1 MKDSFQKYY
10 DRYPAE
16 LSLLLKIL
24 REGKHSGIAEAFK
37 KNRINEEYLLK
48 LISRHKVIGYLY
60 KNLSPHLSSP
70 ARSVFSNNY
79 KEHTRHT
86 LNYVRRLI
94 LTSQKLDK
102 HQIPYL
108 AFKGPVLSEMLY
120 HNPLVKDSLDLD
132 IWVPLKY
139 VEKFQQIIYDEGF
152 IRIAPKARLT
162 PKQKKKNYSIS
173 HHYTYLHKDER
184 VVIELHWNIT
194 NPFSLFPLTFREAY
208 KEYNTVTLNN
218 HELRTLSHEHYLLY
232 LAVHG
237 SSHKWSRLH
246 WLKDFS
252 ALLKASSKEQLNRAF
267 QVAEKLKLS
276 KPLIQAL
283 WISHK
288 IFDTPIDESFV
299 NTKQIKN
306 SFFFN
311 TPLKSIPKPTQ
322 KLKKEK
328 IKTIF
333 YRWQIRKNAAYR
345 FSLLFRLRTH
355 FKDWETLKLPDSL
368 FFLYYPLRPFLFL
381 YRLIFSRLK
390 RN

>member
-1 MKDSFQKYY
+1 MNDSFQKYY

-16 LSLLLKIL
+16 LSLLLEVL
-24 REGKHSGIAEAFK
+24 REDKHFSINETLK
-37 KNRINEEYLLK
+37 KNQINEEYLLQ

-70 ARSVFSNNY
+70 TRSVLSNNY
-79 KEHTRHT
+79 KEHTKHT
-86 LNYVRRLI
+86 LSYVRRLI
-94 LTSQKLDK
+94 LTSQKLNK

-120 HNPLVKDSLDLD
+120 HDPLVKDSLDIDL
-132 IWVPLKY
+132 WVPVEY
-139 VEKFQQIIYDEGF
+139 VEDCQQILYGEGF
-152 IRIAPKARLT
+152 IRILPESKLT
-162 PKQKKKNYSIS
+162 LKKQKKNYSIS
-173 HHYTYLHKDER
+173 HHYTYFHKDER

-194 NPFSLFPLTFREAY
+194 NPFSLLPLSFSEAY
-208 KEYNTVTLNN
+208 KGYSIVTLNN
-218 HELRTLSHEHYLLY
+218 HELTTLSYEHYLQY

-252 ALLKASSKEQLNRAF
+252 TLLKISNRKQLKNAF
-267 QVAEKLKLS
+267 VLAEKLKLS
-276 KPLIQAL
+276 KPLTQAIT
-283 WISHK
+283 ISHK
-288 IFDTPIDESFV
+288 FFGVSVDTSLFNPK
-299 NTKQIKN
+299 TIKN
-306 SFFFN
+306 TFFYR
-311 TPLKSIPKPTQ
+311 TPFKSIPKSNK

-328 IKTIF
+328 IKTLV
-333 YRWQIRKNAAYR
+333 YRWHIRKNPTYR

-355 FKDWETLKLPDSL
+355 FKDWEILNLPDSL

-381 YRLIFSRLK
+381 YRAIASRFK